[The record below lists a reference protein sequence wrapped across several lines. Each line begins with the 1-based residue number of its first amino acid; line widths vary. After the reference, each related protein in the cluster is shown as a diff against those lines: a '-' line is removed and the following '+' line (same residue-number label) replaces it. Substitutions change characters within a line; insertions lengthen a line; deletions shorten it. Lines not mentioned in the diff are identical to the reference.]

1 MGPIND
7 IDVLAPAIAIA
18 GFCILLGVLI
28 GLGMPWMWAE
38 LIKPFLQWLV
48 L

>member
-1 MGPIND
+1 MGPINN
-7 IDVLAPAIAIA
+7 IDVLAPAVAAAIFGIFVGA
-18 GFCILLGVLI
+18 LI